1 MGRLA
6 DVTRRTFLF
15 GSVALAGGVA
25 FGVYKVRESP
35 DNPLATGLGPDEAS
49 FNPWVLVRPDGITLI
64 APHTD
69 VGQGA
74 RSVQAL
80 MIAEEM
86 DLEPGQFSVNPG
98 QPSAAYWNTAMAA
111 DAVPFL
117 HSDQSLTAR
126 AARSAV
132 GAVIKLSGQQVTGG
146 SSTVADSWEK
156 LRRAGAIARE
166 TLKQAA
172 AAETGQ
178 AVDTLTTEAGAVVLR
193 DGRRLPYTALAATAA
208 GIAPVEAVTL
218 RPPSAWRLLGKPVQ
232 RLDTVAKATGTQ
244 AFGIDLMPEGVVNA
258 TVRFNP
264 RQGGALLSYDDTR
277 AQSMPG
283 VRHIL
288 PVTNGVAVLA
298 DNTWNAFQA
307 AAAIQ
312 CEWGQAPYPPEM
324 AQHWA
329 AVEASFTEERLDK
342 VWRDDGD
349 ITAALGA
356 AGDVIEHEYRAPY
369 VAHAPLEPLTA
380 LCRVSG
386 GEIEGEGEGEGADN
400 ERRVDV
406 WAAHQFPRL
415 AQQLVADICGL
426 PVEQV
431 YLHNQYSGGSFG
443 HRLEFENIRYATEI
457 ALKRPGETIKL
468 TFSREE
474 DFAHDF
480 PRQMGMARIRGISG
494 GGQGIAAL
502 DIHIATPSAIASQ
515 SGRANLPVTGPDSQ
529 IPAGVWN
536 APYSIGHMRVSAYR
550 VPELAPISS
559 WRSVGASTGG
569 FFIESAVDELLI
581 AAGQDP
587 LAGRLALCNDPA
599 SRRVLETVRDMSGWN
614 EPLPPGHGRG
624 VALVVSFG
632 TPVAE
637 VVEVSQKGGKIR
649 LEKVFVAAEVGRVID
664 PVNFENQTA
673 GGVIWGLGHAM
684 NCQITYADGMAEQHN
699 YHQHTGMR
707 INQCPQ
713 ITVQALESGERI
725 SGIGEPPVPP
735 AAPALAN
742 AIYAATGKRL
752 REMPF
757 NKFVTFA

>member
-1 MGRLA
+1 MGRIA

-25 FGVYKVRESP
+25 FGVYKVQETP
-35 DNPLATGLGPDEAS
+35 DNPLAQGLAPDAAS
-49 FNPWVLVRPDGITLI
+49 FNPWVLIRPDGITLI

-86 DLEPGQFSVNPG
+86 DLEPGQFTVEPG
-98 QPSAAYWNTAMAA
+98 QPSPAYWNTAMAA

-117 HSDQSLTAR
+117 HTDQGL
-126 AARSAV
+126 AARSARTAI

-156 LRRAGAIARE
+156 LRRAGAVARE

-172 AAETGQ
+172 AIDTGE
-178 AVDTLTTEAGAVVLR
+178 ALDTLSTEAGAVVLR
-193 DGRRLPYTALAATAA
+193 DGRRIPYTQLAATAA
-208 GIAPVEAVTL
+208 RIDPVNTVTL

-232 RLDTVAKATGTQ
+232 RLDTVAKSTGTQ
-244 AFGIDLMPEGVVNA
+244 TFGIDLMPEGVINA

-264 RQGGALLSYDDTR
+264 RQGGALLSYDAAD
-277 AQSMPG
+277 ALSMPG
-283 VRHIL
+283 VRQIL
-288 PVTNGVAVLA
+288 PVTAGVAVLA

-307 AAAIQ
+307 ASAIR

-329 AVEASFTEERLDK
+329 AVESSFTEERLDK
-342 VWRDDGD
+342 VWREDGD
-349 ITAALGA
+349 VEATLASGA
-356 AGDVIEHEYRAPY
+356 GIEREYRAPY
-369 VAHAPLEPLTA
+369 LAHAPLEPLSA
-380 LCRVSG
+380 LCRVSDG
-386 GEIEGEGEGEGADN
+386 RADL
-400 ERRVDV
+400 

-415 AQQLVADICGL
+415 AQQLVADITGL
-426 PVEQV
+426 PTGKV
-431 YLHNQYSGGSFG
+431 YLHNQYCGGSFG

-457 ALKRPGETIKL
+457 AVQLPGETIKL

-480 PRQMGMARIRGISG
+480 PRQIGMARVRGVSDSG
-494 GGQGIAAL
+494 GIRAL
-502 DIHIATPSAIASQ
+502 EIDVATPSAIASQ
-515 SGRANLPVTGPDSQ
+515 SSRANLPLAGPDSQ
-529 IPAGVWN
+529 IAAGVWN
-536 APYSIGHMRVSAYR
+536 APYAIEHMRVRAYR

-569 FFIESAVDELLI
+569 FFIESAIDELLI
-581 AAGQDP
+581 EAGQDP

-599 SRRVLETVRDMSGWN
+599 SRRVLEAVREMSAWD
-614 EPLPPGHGRG
+614 EPLAPGRGRG

-637 VVEVSQKGGKIR
+637 VVEVSVREGKITID
-649 LEKVFVAAEVGRVID
+649 KVFVAAEVGRVID

-684 NCQITYADGMAEQHN
+684 NCEITYADGMAEQRN
-699 YHQHTGMR
+699 FHQHTGMR
-707 INQCPQ
+707 INQCPAIQ
-713 ITVQALESGERI
+713 VRGLESGEGV

-742 AIYAATGKRL
+742 AIYAATGQRL

-757 NKFVTFA
+757 SKFVAFA